1 MEPGSNIRTLTPMGT
16 VKAESKLRE
25 RIQELSRAH
34 LLANALGLSKGVQ
47 ETERQIRELRE
58 LLGQRHNAR

>member
-1 MEPGSNIRTLTPMGT
+1 MGT